1 MRVSGHVERN
11 SGKVETCR
19 YVEARQNSYVLVR
32 TKGREMQSWR
42 VISEGRR
49 WMPGW
54 KTVHKRDE
62 EEHAHSVEQVKM
74 SVRVICDRE

>member
-1 MRVSGHVERN
+1 
-11 SGKVETCR
+11 
-19 YVEARQNSYVLVR
+19 
-32 TKGREMQSWR
+32 MQSWR

>member
-1 MRVSGHVERN
+1 
-11 SGKVETCR
+11 
-19 YVEARQNSYVLVR
+19 
-32 TKGREMQSWR
+32 MQSWR

-74 SVRVICDRE
+74 SVRVICDRVKATGVKEKVYKTAVRPVLMYNLETVALMIHFHWQ